1 MDEQKVSQRS
11 GQKVKVAVIETAIE
25 KLKSVPD
32 KPKDELT
39 LRESIEMMR
48 PTIKQVLDKG
58 YSYDEVATM
67 LKEAGI
73 QIGGA
78 TVKQYL
84 ATKPAKSARV
94 RGSSSAPKK
103 DTSAKVDS
111 EAGLIEASGTAQI
124 VEEAPKEEAPKAE
137 KKRSAKGSEA
147 EFNSY

>member
-11 GQKVKVAVIETAIE
+11 GQKVKVTVIKTAIE

-39 LRESIEMMR
+39 LRESIELMR

-84 ATKPAKSARV
+84 ATKPGKAARV

-103 DTSAKVDS
+103 DTSAKVDRKA
-111 EAGLIEASGTAQI
+111 ELTEASGAAKI
-124 VEEAPKEEAPKAE
+124 VEEAPKAE

>member
-11 GQKVKVAVIETAIE
+11 GQKVKVAVIKTAIA
-25 KLKSVPD
+25 KLKLVPD

-67 LKEAGI
+67 LKEVGI

-84 ATKPAKSARV
+84 ATKPAKPARV

-124 VEEAPKEEAPKAE
+124 VEDAPKAE